1 MLMVWFS
8 YFCKKMPFILG
19 KAHAD
24 PIFEKLGPIIT
35 IIEGFNNFFQNYWIA
50 TFHWKSPKRFYGQNL
65 G

>member
-19 KAHAD
+19 MAHAD

-50 TFHWKSPKRFYGQNL
+50 TFH
-65 G
+65 